1 MSIGYQD
8 TSVSAALLA
17 ECEEEK
23 QQATGWGRYAKFK
36 VWLHYANLDRWQRQ
50 GHHFHYLTDVSEK
63 KEKLICTCGLFL
75 DEGGEIEAEAIDSS
89 IALKAS
95 DLELDRIQ
103 ITKGHRSLDD
113 FKSLSCALLVN
124 FVWRAEIGE
133 YLWTAFCQECGD
145 IVVELRNEEAKAFV
159 NNHNQKHL
167 GQL

>member
-50 GHHFHYLTDVSEK
+50 GHHFHYLTDVSDK

-75 DEGGEIEAEAIDSS
+75 DESDEIEVEAIDGS

-95 DLELDRIQ
+95 DLELDR
-103 ITKGHRSLDD
+103 R
-113 FKSLSCALLVN
+113 
-124 FVWRAEIGE
+124 EIVSSNI
-133 YLWTAFCQECGD
+133 A
-145 IVVELRNEEAKAFV
+145 
-159 NNHNQKHL
+159 
-167 GQL
+167 